1 MKNNALSPRSKDRL
15 TRLIVTGQPSAAYIS
30 ECQMKATIS
39 NVNKEQPKQPAKS
52 PKDDQGK
59 QQPSKGK

>member
-1 MKNNALSPRSKDRL
+1 
-15 TRLIVTGQPSAAYIS
+15 
-30 ECQMKATIS
+30 MKATIS

-59 QQPSKGK
+59 QHPSKGK